1 MLMRPAERGFS
12 IVVEYLLEN
21 NANPN
26 IVDHV
31 RKNYL
36 VHSILLLF
44 TVHVPSPVY
53 ITPNQVMRLII
64 LYIYYSLYVLCST
77 VITNTIRR
85 LGQNCKHFISYKQ
98 AYSFIKMKT
107 GREELYS

>member
-36 VHSILLLF
+36 VYSILLLF
-44 TVHVPSPVY
+44 TVYVIAVTCIHHPKSADEA
-53 ITPNQVMRLII
+53 
-64 LYIYYSLYVLCST
+64 YYTLFSICSLPYCY
-77 VITNTIRR
+77 N
-85 LGQNCKHFISYKQ
+85 
-98 AYSFIKMKT
+98 
-107 GREELYS
+107 